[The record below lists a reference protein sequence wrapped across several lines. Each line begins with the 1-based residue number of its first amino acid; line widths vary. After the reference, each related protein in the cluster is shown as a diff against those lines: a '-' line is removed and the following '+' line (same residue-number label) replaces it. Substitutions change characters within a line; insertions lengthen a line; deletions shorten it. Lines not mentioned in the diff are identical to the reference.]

1 MTRTLATDASVA
13 VDLLGRFEPGPIE
26 ARMFRRDARLTA
38 SELLDVEVLR
48 VLRRLEGLGGEVAL
62 LSSRKFARYTHNYP
76 CRIMSGCMTD
86 RSSRYRVAEP
96 APDIPSIVSSVE
108 SLKTE
113 LEAHRYICS
122 DQIATAVYLAYHLRK
137 PILIEGPPGVGK
149 TELAKTTAQMFD
161 LPLIRLQCYEGLD
174 EAKAIYEWKYG
185 KQLLYTQVLKETLD
199 EVLQGAKGFA
209 ESVRRLHEFGD
220 IFFSEEFLE
229 PRPLMKA
236 LKSETGCILLIDEI
250 DKSDHEFESLL
261 LEMLSDFQLSIPEIG
276 TIKATKEPPIVFLT
290 SNNTREISDAL
301 KRRCLHLYIPF
312 PDVELEQR
320 IIHARV
326 PEIPPEL
333 RRQLV
338 KFIHELRDLDLKK
351 VPAISETIDWARTL
365 LLLHTESLDPQ
376 LIRDTLNVILKFQE
390 DIESVSSELTTLVQ
404 KAAR

>member
-1 MTRTLATDASVA
+1 MADA
-13 VDLLGRFEPGPIE
+13 
-26 ARMFRRDARLTA
+26 
-38 SELLDVEVLR
+38 
-48 VLRRLEGLGGEVAL
+48 
-62 LSSRKFARYTHNYP
+62 
-76 CRIMSGCMTD
+76 
-86 RSSRYRVAEP
+86 
-96 APDIPSIVSSVE
+96 APDLQKITESVE
-108 SLKTE
+108 NLKTE

-149 TELAKTTAQMFD
+149 TELAKTTADMFA

-209 ESVRRLHEFGD
+209 ESVSRLHEFGD

-236 LKSETGCILLIDEI
+236 LQAEAGCILLIDEV

-261 LEMLSDFQLSIPEIG
+261 LEMLSDYQLSIPEIG
-276 TIKATKEPPIVFLT
+276 TLKAVNEPPLVFLT

-312 PDVELEQR
+312 PDLELEQR

-338 KFIHELRDLDLKK
+338 KFIHELRGLDLKK

-365 LLLHTESLDPQ
+365 LLLHTETLEPQ
-376 LIRDTLNVILKFQE
+376 LVRDTLNVILKFQE
-390 DIESVSSELTTLVQ
+390 DIENVNSELTTLTSQ
-404 KAAR
+404 ALK